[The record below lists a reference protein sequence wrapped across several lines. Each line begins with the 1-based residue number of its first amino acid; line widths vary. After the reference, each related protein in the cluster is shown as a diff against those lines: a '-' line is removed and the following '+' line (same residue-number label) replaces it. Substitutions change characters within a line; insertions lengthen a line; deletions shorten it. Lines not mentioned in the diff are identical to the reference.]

1 MYGQY
6 PDQHDGGDGDD
17 QPDED
22 DGEGMVRV
30 VMMMM
35 MAVVVMFSQL
45 TRLSCSV
52 KWLEGRGFIWQS
64 PLWPWI
70 SHSPHLGLD
79 FLSNLALD

>member
-1 MYGQY
+1 MPVCHFRTMNGCPHCHYLLANFSGHMYGQY

-52 KWLEGRGFIWQS
+52 K
-64 PLWPWI
+64 
-70 SHSPHLGLD
+70 
-79 FLSNLALD
+79 